1 MNNPPSPLRLLWR
14 DRLTN
19 FLCLNLLLLGATA
32 LGMDYTNARL
42 GQELFNAAQ
51 HGNLEEAQRLIKEG
65 ASIEA
70 KDNYGITPLILAAV
84 TGHET
89 MCKLLIDNKA
99 SLEAENNNGW
109 TPLMLAAIEG
119 HEDVCKLLIDSKA
132 SVEAEDNDGWTP
144 LRMAATDGHKAVC
157 KLLIDTQLNK
167 PAIATFL
174 GIVRKRP
181 QSLPCQMQYDVA
193 KIIAH
198 QAFQLAKWPVIK
210 QISMIASKKKRAK
223 WSAYVNQQMNSPIK

>member
-89 MCKLLIDNKA
+89 M
-99 SLEAENNNGW
+99 W